1 MRFYACFTRLVNAL
15 RAHDVMRG
23 QAALST
29 VDPKTLSLKAIP
41 IQHPMNMGG
50 YKKRSKSRQF
60 CTEGCCVKS
69 RNRIVFFFYLVSE

>member
-41 IQHPMNMGG
+41 IQYPMNMGG
-50 YKKRSKSRQF
+50 
-60 CTEGCCVKS
+60 
-69 RNRIVFFFYLVSE
+69 L